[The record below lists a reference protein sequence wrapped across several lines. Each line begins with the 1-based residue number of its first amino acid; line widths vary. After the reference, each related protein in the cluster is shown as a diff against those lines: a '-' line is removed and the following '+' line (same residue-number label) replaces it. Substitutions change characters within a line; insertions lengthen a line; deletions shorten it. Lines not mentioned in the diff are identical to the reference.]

1 MVPSSTQAYIAH
13 PTWLPNGESLR
24 GSKKCETTHNM
35 AESSDK
41 PEEATEA
48 METPPSVPVITDEER
63 ELAGKALLQFESGKY
78 DAALNTI
85 SRLEESRPND
95 HKVLHNRAVVE
106 FHKSNCTKTDELR
119 QRLQTVCSQLG
130 IKVNDLDGLEDVDNG
145 VLYYNQAVVRFHT
158 RQFQEATSML
168 EKLFQFIEP
177 LEETLARKICMV
189 LIDLYLLTYQAEK
202 ALHMVSYFDKML
214 FDPPSTG
221 KSKEGAQDKDKD
233 KEKDKTPESGGTP
246 AAAKETS
253 VETVSPNEEFRPL
266 LHQYKARCCLLAK
279 SIKACKR
286 EIKAVI
292 NTQGMTSTTIF
303 LKANFEYLRHN
314 YRKAVKLL
322 SSIPDAPRM
331 IELGE
336 WIPVMFYNNL
346 GCIHFYMKKY
356 NLGAFYFKKAMQEN
370 DNRAQQLPKRE
381 PGQVLS
387 GRPLHT
393 LATNKHYEL
402 LYNAGIQLF
411 HAGRPLAAFD
421 CLIESVQVYHSNP
434 RLWLRIAEC
443 CIAANQETPEEESK
457 GIPSKKQMSSQGV
470 VGSGFHRKLVVMSP
484 SQKVNKFTPNGQS
497 SAIPVAN
504 LEFASICLK
513 NAAMVLPEEP
523 GAKDAGNAGHAGAGV
538 QLGGHGLDSG
548 DMFDGSLLGDS
559 GCVAAPPGFPL
570 KPLEAASLRCSVLA
584 CSAYVSLG
592 LGDNVTA
599 LHHAQT
605 LLTQPSLSGSLTF
618 LGHLY
623 AAEALISLDQVS
635 EAIQHL
641 NPDNVSDVSVSIPGT
656 VDSTEKGKGSD
667 EGEERESQA
676 VHSQYYPHSLQSAK
690 ATLMFNLASAHC
702 LRSEFEKAKKCLHQA
717 ASLIPP
723 NEIPPQAIMLGV
735 YLELQSGNTKLALQ
749 IIKKNQLI
757 PLMKGNDSNAPLP
770 TSNTPPTPLTRAKQK
785 PRK

>member
-1 MVPSSTQAYIAH
+1 
-13 PTWLPNGESLR
+13 
-24 GSKKCETTHNM
+24 M

-41 PEEATEA
+41 PEETAETTE
-48 METPPSVPVITDEER
+48 TVPSVAVITDEER

-85 SRLEESRPND
+85 SRLEETRPT
-95 HKVLHNRAVVE
+95 VVE
-106 FHKSNCTKTDELR
+106 FHKSNCTKTDEFR
-119 QRLQTVCSQLG
+119 QRLQTVCSQIS

-158 RQFQEATSML
+158 RQFQEAANIL

-214 FDPPSTG
+214 FDPPSAG
-221 KSKEGAQDKDKD
+221 KSKEGAQDKDK
-233 KEKDKTPESGGTP
+233 EKDKAPESGASP
-246 AAAKETS
+246 AATKETT

-402 LYNAGIQLF
+402 LYNAGVQLL

-484 SQKVNKFTPNGQS
+484 SQKGSKFTPNGQS

-513 NAAMVLPEEP
+513 NAAMLLPEESA
-523 GAKDAGNAGHAGAGV
+523 AKDAGSAGHAGTGV
-538 QLGGHGLDSG
+538 QLGGHALDSG
-548 DMFDGSLLGDS
+548 DMFDGSLPGDS
-559 GCVAAPPGFPL
+559 GCVAAPPAFPL
-570 KPLEAASLRCSVLA
+570 KPLEAASL
-584 CSAYVSLG
+584 SAYVSLG

-605 LLTQPSLSGSLTF
+605 LLTQPSLSGSLKF

-641 NPDNVSDVSVSIPGT
+641 NPDNVSDVSVSVPGT
-656 VDSTEKGKGSD
+656 VDTATEKGKGSD

-690 ATLMFNLASAHC
+690 STLMFNLASAHC

-717 ASLIPP
+717 ASLIPA

-749 IIKKNQLI
+749 IIKKKQLI
-757 PLMKGNDSNAPLP
+757 PMMKGSDSNAPLP
-770 TSNTPPTPLTRAKQK
+770 TSNTPPTPLIRTKQK

>member
-1 MVPSSTQAYIAH
+1 
-13 PTWLPNGESLR
+13 
-24 GSKKCETTHNM
+24 M

-41 PEEATEA
+41 PEEAAEATE
-48 METPPSVPVITDEER
+48 TVPSVAVITDEER

-85 SRLEESRPND
+85 SRLEETRQND

-106 FHKSNCTKTDELR
+106 FHKSNCTKTDEFR
-119 QRLQTVCSQLG
+119 QRLQTVCSQLS

-158 RQFQEATSML
+158 RQFQEAANIL

-177 LEETLARKICMV
+177 LEETLARKIYMV

-214 FDPPSTG
+214 FDPPSAG

-233 KEKDKTPESGGTP
+233 KEKDKTPESGATP
-246 AAAKETS
+246 AAAKETAI
-253 VETVSPNEEFRPL
+253 ETVSPNEEFRPL

-331 IELGE
+331 MELGE

-381 PGQVLS
+381 SGQILS

-402 LYNAGIQLF
+402 LYNAGIQLL

-443 CIAANQETPEEESK
+443 CIAANKETPEEESR

-484 SQKVNKFTPNGQS
+484 SQKGNKFTGPSGQS

-504 LEFASICLK
+504 LEFAAICLK
-513 NAAMVLPEEP
+513 NAAMLLPEEA
-523 GAKDAGNAGHAGAGV
+523 GTKDAGSAGHAGTGV
-538 QLGGHGLDSG
+538 QLGGHSLDSG
-548 DMFDGSLLGDS
+548 DMFDGSLPGDS

-570 KPLEAASLRCSVLA
+570 KPLQAASLRCSVLA
-584 CSAYVSLG
+584 CSAYVALG

-599 LHHAQT
+599 LHHAQN
-605 LLTQPSLSGSLTF
+605 LLTQPSLSGSLKF

-641 NPDNVSDVSVSIPGT
+641 NPDNISDVSVSLPGT
-656 VDSTEKGKGSD
+656 VDTTAEKGKGSD
-667 EGEERESQA
+667 EGEERESQEALMFTFFPTA
-676 VHSQYYPHSLQSAK
+676 VHSQNYPHSLQSAK

-757 PLMKGNDSNAPLP
+757 PLLKGSDSNAPLP
-770 TSNTPPTPLTRAKQK
+770 ASNTPPTPLTRAKQK